1 MTCFYISERVR
12 PEDFQITDEIRFNWL
27 DVGDGELRQRSSFQI
42 KISLVFCGY
51 TRTRISAEN
60 ELHPFVLV
68 FRFKKIIYFYVAR
81 LNLIAAT

>member
-1 MTCFYISERVR
+1 MLLYISERFR

-42 KISLVFCGY
+42 KIPLVFCGY
-51 TRTRISAEN
+51 TRTRINAEN

-68 FRFKKIIYFYVAR
+68 FRFKKVIYFYVAR
-81 LNLIAAT
+81 LHLIATT

>member
-1 MTCFYISERVR
+1 MFFHISERFR

-27 DVGDGELRQRSSFQI
+27 GVGAVELRHRSRFQI

-51 TRTRISAEN
+51 TLTRINAEN

-68 FRFKKIIYFYVAR
+68 FRFEKDY
-81 LNLIAAT
+81 